1 MDKEDVID
9 VLNTLIEVSKDGEFG
24 FSTCAEYARSPA
36 LRTLLQRRAD
46 DCGEAARELQV
57 AVQRHGGQPQVDGS
71 VAGSLHR
78 GWVAAR
84 TMLSGYRDETILEEC
99 ERGEDLALRQY
110 ADAIANPLPADLHAM
125 LQRHLAGVSR
135 THDQIRR
142 LREEMPA

>member
-1 MDKEDVID
+1 MDKEDLID

>member
-1 MDKEDVID
+1 MDKEDLID

-57 AVQRHGGQPQVDGS
+57 AVQRHGGRPQVDGS

-78 GWVAAR
+78 GWVAGR
-84 TMLSGYRDETILEEC
+84 TLLSGYRDGTILEEC

-110 ADAIANPLPADLHAM
+110 ADAIANPLPADVHAM

>member
-1 MDKEDVID
+1 MDKEDLID

-46 DCGEAARELQV
+46 DCGEASRELQV
-57 AVQRHGGQPQVDGS
+57 AVQRHGGRPQLDGS

-110 ADAIANPLPADLHAM
+110 ADAIANPLPADVHAM

>member
-1 MDKEDVID
+1 MNNEDVID

-24 FSTCAEYARSPA
+24 FTTCAEYARSPA

-46 DCGEAARELQV
+46 DCAEAARELQV
-57 AVQRHGGQPQVDGS
+57 AVQHHGGQPPADAS
-71 VAGSLHR
+71 LAGSLHR

-84 TMLSGYRDETILEEC
+84 AMLSGYRDETILEEC
-99 ERGEDLALRQY
+99 ERGEELALRQY

-142 LREEMPA
+142 LREELPA

>member
-1 MDKEDVID
+1 MDKEDLID

-57 AVQRHGGQPQVDGS
+57 AVQRHGGRPQLEGS

-110 ADAIANPLPADLHAM
+110 ADAIANPLPADVHAM

>member
-1 MDKEDVID
+1 MDKEDLID

-57 AVQRHGGQPQVDGS
+57 AVQRHGGRPQADGS

-84 TMLSGYRDETILEEC
+84 SMLSGYRDETILEEC

-142 LREEMPA
+142 LRDELPA

>member
-1 MDKEDVID
+1 MDKEDLID

-57 AVQRHGGQPQVDGS
+57 AVQRHGGRPQLDGS

-110 ADAIANPLPADLHAM
+110 ADAIANPLPADVHAM

>member
-24 FSTCAEYARSPA
+24 FATCAEYARSPA

-57 AVQRHGGQPQVDGS
+57 AVQRHGGRPQLDGRM
-71 VAGSLHR
+71 HR

-110 ADAIANPLPADLHAM
+110 ADAIANPLPADVHAM

>member
-1 MDKEDVID
+1 MDRDDVID

-24 FSTCAEYARSPA
+24 FATCAEYARSPA

-46 DCGEAARELQV
+46 DCSQAARELQQ
-57 AVQRHGGQPQVDGS
+57 AVQRHGGIPEVDGA
-71 VAGSLHR
+71 VTGALHR

-84 TMLSGYRDETILEEC
+84 SRLSGYRDEAILEEC

-110 ADAIANPLPADLHAM
+110 ADAITNPLPADVHAM
-125 LQRHLAGVSR
+125 VQRHLEGVSR

-142 LREEMPA
+142 LRDEMPV

>member
-1 MDKEDVID
+1 MDNEDVID

-24 FSTCAEYARSPA
+24 FATCAEYARSPA
-36 LRTLLQRRAD
+36 LRTLLQRRAE
-46 DCGEAARELQV
+46 DCAEAARELQV
-57 AVQRHGGQPQVDGS
+57 AVQRHGGRPQADGS
-71 VAGSLHR
+71 VADTLHR

-84 TMLSGYRDETILEEC
+84 GMLSGYRDETILEEC
-99 ERGEDLALRQY
+99 ERGEELALRQY

>member
-1 MDKEDVID
+1 MDKDDVID

-24 FSTCAEYARSPA
+24 FATCAEYARSPA
-36 LRTLLQRRAD
+36 LRTLLQRHAD
-46 DCGEAARELQV
+46 DCSTAVRELQT
-57 AVQRHGGQPQVDGS
+57 AVQRHGGQPQADGS
-71 VAGSLHR
+71 VGGALHR

-84 TMLSGYRDETILEEC
+84 TLLSGYRDATILEEC

-142 LREEMPA
+142 LREELPA

>member
-1 MDKEDVID
+1 MDKEDLID

-24 FSTCAEYARSPA
+24 FGTCAEYARSPA

-57 AVQRHGGQPQVDGS
+57 AVQRHGGRPQLDGS
-71 VAGSLHR
+71 VAGNLHR

-110 ADAIANPLPADLHAM
+110 ADAIANPLPADVHAM

>member
-24 FSTCAEYARSPA
+24 FTTCAEYARSPA

-57 AVQRHGGQPQVDGS
+57 AVQRHGGRPQADGS
-71 VAGSLHR
+71 MTGGLHR

-84 TMLSGYRDETILEEC
+84 TMLSAYRDETILEEC

-135 THDQIRR
+135 
-142 LREEMPA
+142 

>member
-24 FSTCAEYARSPA
+24 FTTCAEYARSAA

-46 DCGEAARELQV
+46 DCREAARELQI
-57 AVQRHGGQPQVDGS
+57 AVQRHGGRPQADAS
-71 VAGSLHR
+71 APHR

-84 TMLSGYRDETILEEC
+84 TMLTGYRDETILEEC

-110 ADAIANPLPADLHAM
+110 ADAIANPLPADLHAL
-125 LQRHLAGVSR
+125 LQRQLAGVSR

-142 LREEMPA
+142 LREELPA

>member
-1 MDKEDVID
+1 MDRDDVID

-24 FSTCAEYARSPA
+24 FAACAEYARSPA

-46 DCGEAARELQV
+46 DCGQAARELQQ
-57 AVQRHGGQPQVDGS
+57 AVQRHGGSPELHDS
-71 VAGSLHR
+71 VAGALHR

-84 TMLSGYRDETILEEC
+84 SRLSGYRDEAILEEC

-110 ADAIANPLPADLHAM
+110 ADAIVNPLPADVHAM
-125 LQRHLAGVSR
+125 VQRHLQGVTR

-142 LREEMPA
+142 LRDELPV

>member
-1 MDKEDVID
+1 M
-9 VLNTLIEVSKDGEFG
+9 LNTRIEVSKDGEFG

>member
-24 FSTCAEYARSPA
+24 FTTCAEYARSPA
-36 LRTLLQRRAD
+36 LRTLLRRHAD
-46 DCGEAARELQV
+46 DCSQAARELQM
-57 AVQRHGGQPQVDGS
+57 AVQRHGGQPLADGS
-71 VAGSLHR
+71 VSGSLHR

-84 TMLSGYRDETILEEC
+84 TLLSGYRDETILEEC

-110 ADAIANPLPADLHAM
+110 ADAIANPLPADVHAL
-125 LQRHLAGVSR
+125 LQRHLVGVSR

-142 LREEMPA
+142 LREELPA